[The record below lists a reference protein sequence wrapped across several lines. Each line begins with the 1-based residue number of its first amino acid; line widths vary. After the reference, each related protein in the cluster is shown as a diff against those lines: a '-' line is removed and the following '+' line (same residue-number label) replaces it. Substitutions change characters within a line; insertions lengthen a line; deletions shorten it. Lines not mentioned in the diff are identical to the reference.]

1 MIQTI
6 TPNRK
11 NIMTIESTTSAVKGG
26 VAKRFAALFVA
37 AATLLAGGVFS
48 VSAAPSAL
56 ADDAETNVALNAEK
70 GNDNAPDVQVSYV
83 TGWNSTAAIN
93 DDSLTA
99 TPAMAVGARG
109 NTSASETATYTW
121 NRAVTTSKSVGYYW
135 TNVKT
140 GDGGVPLPRMSRLSI
155 SMLIPASTRP
165 CRT

>member
-70 GNDNAPDVQVSYV
+70 GND
-83 TGWNSTAAIN
+83 
-93 DDSLTA
+93 
-99 TPAMAVGARG
+99 
-109 NTSASETATYTW
+109 
-121 NRAVTTSKSVGYYW
+121 K
-135 TNVKT
+135 
-140 GDGGVPLPRMSRLSI
+140 GVVP
-155 SMLIPASTRP
+155 
-165 CRT
+165 

>member
-1 MIQTI
+1 
-6 TPNRK
+6 
-11 NIMTIESTTSAVKGG
+11 MTIESTTSAVKGG

-93 DDSLTA
+93 DEAWTA
-99 TPAMAVGARG
+99 TPAMAVGALG
-109 NTSASETATYTW
+109 ATP
-121 NRAVTTSKSVGYYW
+121 
-135 TNVKT
+135 
-140 GDGGVPLPRMSRLSI
+140 VPAKLPLTHGI
-155 SMLIPASTRP
+155 AP
-165 CRT
+165 

>member
-1 MIQTI
+1 
-6 TPNRK
+6 
-11 NIMTIESTTSAVKGG
+11 MTIESTTSAVKGG

-93 DDSLTA
+93 DDSLDGNASYGGWGTW
-99 TPAMAVGARG
+99 G

-140 GDGGVPLPRMSRLSI
+140 GDGGVPLPKDVSI
-155 SMLIPASTRP
+155 EYLNADSGQYDV
-165 CRT
+165 

>member
-1 MIQTI
+1 
-6 TPNRK
+6 
-11 NIMTIESTTSAVKGG
+11 MTIESTTSALKGG

-93 DDSLTA
+93 DDSLDGNASYGGWALGA
-99 TPAMAVGARG
+99 TP
-109 NTSASETATYTW
+109 
-121 NRAVTTSKSVGYYW
+121 
-135 TNVKT
+135 
-140 GDGGVPLPRMSRLSI
+140 VPAKLPLTHGI
-155 SMLIPASTRP
+155 AP
-165 CRT
+165 